1 MLQEYKEAKLI
12 PNALTREECARL
24 IEQAE
29 NFEYDILK
37 KDIVEQDVS
46 FDKATLDA
54 NTIERNYDDSSPLRK
69 VSQSPM
75 EPVFPEW
82 DGNPVYRCKVMKYEV
97 GEYVKPHKDAQWMCL
112 SNYWAPNTNLSSE
125 SLVTIPLNDNFE
137 GGEFT
142 VAGEVV
148 PQEVGQAIQVN
159 CDPFSP
165 ETSPV
170 HGVKTVTE
178 GTRYALVFWNFS

>member
-1 MLQEYKEAKLI
+1 
-12 PNALTREECARL
+12 
-24 IEQAE
+24 
-29 NFEYDILK
+29 
-37 KDIVEQDVS
+37 
-46 FDKATLDA
+46 
-54 NTIERNYDDSSPLRK
+54 
-69 VSQSPM
+69 
-75 EPVFPEW
+75 
-82 DGNPVYRCKVMKYEV
+82 
-97 GEYVKPHKDAQWMCL
+97 MCL

>member
-12 PNALTREECARL
+12 PNTLTREECARL

-54 NTIERNYDDSSPLRK
+54 NTIERNYDDTSPLRK

-142 VAGEVV
+142 VAG
-148 PQEVGQAIQVN
+148 GG
-159 CDPFSP
+159 C
-165 ETSPV
+165 
-170 HGVKTVTE
+170 E
-178 GTRYALVFWNFS
+178 GGWEE